1 MWGGG
6 ANTRWRAPSYSIA
19 QSLPKNCMKMKE
31 FGPEECVPSILP
43 WILHCIWVSHERVNF
58 IHSSELH
65 RSINKSLNV
74 STKMFVQEC
83 SKHDPNTVH
92 EEHALLISS
101 KEQKSVLLIHRAKGH
116 LGYFIIGKKHHRFN
130 IMNPY

>member
-6 ANTRWRAPSYSIA
+6 ANTRWRAPSYSFA
-19 QSLPKNCMKMKE
+19 KSLPKNCMKMKE

-65 RSINKSLNV
+65 RSINKSINV
-74 STKMFVQEC
+74 STKMFIQQLSRNVGAPPLGEIL
-83 SKHDPNTVH
+83 DPSLDMIINTKD
-92 EEHALLISS
+92 ANTNRRCLQTCL
-101 KEQKSVLLIHRAKGH
+101 
-116 LGYFIIGKKHHRFN
+116 
-130 IMNPY
+130 